1 MCNSQVMTRARRS
14 FPQILALA
22 GLTLALS
29 GPLSSTA
36 TAQQGQPAPQDIPSV
51 PDSSEPA
58 GFIAEP
64 KWLERV
70 TVFAD
75 RHLSGGGGGN
85 GFYINSKSP
94 VPGAG
99 WITLGPGYR
108 HWYKNDAVMFDTS
121 AGVSWRNY
129 KMAQARVELPKLLRS
144 RVTLGTQY
152 RFQDFRSVK
161 FFGEGPDSPNTALS
175 RYRLQTQ
182 NLSAYATVRPVRWIA
197 LGAQVGW
204 LEPSLPD
211 AAATEPS
218 FAHGEL
224 SLMADRRDFP
234 DHPTSGALVRLSA
247 SRFADRDRG
256 DSSFGRFE
264 SEVAGFIP
272 LASKRVVVALR
283 GWLVASDT
291 GPGHSVPF
299 YLQPSLG
306 GGQSLRSFSDYR
318 FHDRHM
324 LLANAELRVALTT
337 HLDVAGFVDAGNV
350 AARVDGLDLGK
361 RSYGAG
367 LRFHTRRDGYLRI
380 DVAHGSEGWR
390 TMFSLSDALNLS
402 RLSRRHAPAPFVP

>member
-1 MCNSQVMTRARRS
+1 MTRSRRS
-14 FPQILALA
+14 LSHLLALA
-22 GLTLALS
+22 GLTLGLTGAL
-29 GPLSSTA
+29 PVTA
-36 TAQQGQPAPQDIPSV
+36 NAQQGQPAPQDLPSV
-51 PDSSEPA
+51 PDSSEPR

-64 KWLERV
+64 GWLERI

-75 RHLSGGGGGN
+75 RHLSGGGSGN

-108 HWYKNDAVMFDTS
+108 HWYNNDAVMFDTS
-121 AGVSWRNY
+121 GGVSWRGY
-129 KMAQARVELPKLLRS
+129 KMAQARVELPKLLSS
-144 RVTLGTQY
+144 RLIVGTQY

-175 RYRLQTQ
+175 HYRLRTQ
-182 NLSAYATVRPVRWIA
+182 NLSGYATLRPVRWVA
-197 LGAQVGW
+197 LGAQLGW

-211 AAATEPS
+211 GPANQPS
-218 FAHGEL
+218 FTHSEV
-224 SLMADRRDFP
+224 SLLADRRDYP
-234 DHPTSGALVRLSA
+234 DHPTSGGLVRLSA
-247 SRFADRDRG
+247 SRFTDRDRG
-256 DSSFGRFE
+256 DSSFDRYE

-272 LASKRVVVALR
+272 LASSRVVVAVR

-291 GPGHSVPF
+291 KPGQSVPF

-318 FHDRHM
+318 FHDRHL

-350 AARVDGLDLGK
+350 AARVNALDLAK

-367 LRFHTRRDGYLRI
+367 LRFHTRRDVFLRI

-390 TMFSLSDALNLS
+390 TMFSLNDALNLS

>member
-1 MCNSQVMTRARRS
+1 MTRLCRS
-14 FPQILALA
+14 FPQVLALA
-22 GLTLALS
+22 GLTLALT
-29 GPLSSTA
+29 GALSTTA
-36 TAQQGQPAPQDIPSV
+36 NAQQGQPAPQDVPSV
-51 PDSSEPA
+51 PDSSEPT

-64 KWLERV
+64 VWLERI

-108 HWYKNDAVMFDTS
+108 RWSRNDAVMFDAS
-121 AGVSWRNY
+121 GGVSWRGY
-129 KMAQARVELPKLLRS
+129 KMAQARVELPKLLRG
-144 RVTLGTQY
+144 RVSLGTQY

-161 FFGEGPDSPNTALS
+161 FFGEGPDSPSAALS

-182 NLSAYATVRPVRWIA
+182 NVSAYATLRPVRWVA

-211 AAATEPS
+211 GVANEPS
-218 FAHGEL
+218 FTHGEVSVL
-224 SLMADRRDFP
+224 ADRRDYP
-234 DHPTSGALVRLSA
+234 DHPTSGGLVRLSA
-247 SRFADRDRG
+247 SRFTDRDRG
-256 DSSFGRFE
+256 DSSFDRYE

-272 LASKRVVVALR
+272 LANRRVVVALR

-291 GPGHSVPF
+291 EPGQSVPF

-350 AARVDGLDLGK
+350 AARVDDLDLAK

-367 LRFHTRRDGYLRI
+367 LRFHTRRDAFLRI